1 MIRIAVLT
9 PPLRMESVQRQFG
22 AIRFENLKK
31 EQNYESF
38 RRWAGPNIVG
48 NISNMTDF
56 WDVLAKAHNEVEA
69 RFSHDM
75 QVREYNGDMP
85 VYLWLVDDKV
95 AVLSIPNLAP
105 ENPKETS
112 FITRDARLINQLSSV
127 FNSYWSSPH
136 TLSSPRTR

>member
-1 MIRIAVLT
+1 MGGAEYR
-9 PPLRMESVQRQFG
+9 RQHQQHD
-22 AIRFENLKK
+22 RFLGCACKST
-31 EQNYESF
+31 Y
-38 RRWAGPNIVG
+38 
-48 NISNMTDF
+48 
-56 WDVLAKAHNEVEA
+56 EVEA

-136 TLSSPRTR
+136 TLSSPRT